1 MILQIMS
8 SKKKRVFYA
17 LYIVF
22 FRLFRNTCQFL
33 LCLFLAIEKKNI
45 YIYIF
50 HLLRIKLYLNTRKVF
65 LTMKGN
71 IKCNANKHR
80 NQGNTGIWEHI
91 RSIYF
96 VIFHFL
102 VYIFFFFYFR
112 TFLVY
117 KTMFMAVFQKQN
129 VGQDYK

>member
-1 MILQIMS
+1 MS

-71 IKCNANKHR
+71 IKCDANKHR

-91 RSIYF
+91 FNLFCNFSLFSVYFFLFLLLSNLFSI
-96 VIFHFL
+96 
-102 VYIFFFFYFR
+102 
-112 TFLVY
+112 
-117 KTMFMAVFQKQN
+117 
-129 VGQDYK
+129 

>member
-102 VYIFFFFYFR
+102 VYIFFFLLLSNLFSI
-112 TFLVY
+112 
-117 KTMFMAVFQKQN
+117 
-129 VGQDYK
+129 